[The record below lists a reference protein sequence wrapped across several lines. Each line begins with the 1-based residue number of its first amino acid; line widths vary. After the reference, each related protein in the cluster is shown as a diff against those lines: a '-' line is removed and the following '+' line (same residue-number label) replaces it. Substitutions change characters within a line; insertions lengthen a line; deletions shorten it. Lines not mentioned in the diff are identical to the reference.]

1 MEDIL
6 TYVSDVSAASLVVS
20 GTAAVQAGDM
30 EEESDYTVVGVQPS
44 YTDISNLEVMMG
56 SFFEDYDVEDRSKVV
71 VIGYSLAE
79 EIFGSAYYAYGDV
92 MSIEGKTYEI
102 IGVLQSMGT
111 VSSGISPDSAIYMPY
126 STATKY
132 VLGSSAEPT
141 VSVVA
146 SSVSVVDSVIESV
159 EALLQ
164 QNYPNASFTLSDA
177 GSKMEAASASA
188 DTLSAL
194 LIAVASIVF
203 IVGGIG
209 IMNVLFVSSAPARLA
224 FSKPWLL
231 QAGDSAGVPL

>member
-111 VSSGISPDSAIYMPY
+111 VSSGISLIPPSICPTAPPQNTSWGAAQSPPSA
-126 STATKY
+126 
-132 VLGSSAEPT
+132 
-141 VSVVA
+141 
-146 SSVSVVDSVIESV
+146 
-159 EALLQ
+159 
-164 QNYPNASFTLSDA
+164 
-177 GSKMEAASASA
+177 
-188 DTLSAL
+188 
-194 LIAVASIVF
+194 
-203 IVGGIG
+203 
-209 IMNVLFVSSAPARLA
+209 
-224 FSKPWLL
+224 
-231 QAGDSAGVPL
+231 